1 MRVRPLMLLIAT
13 AAVVTVSVGACEA
26 RVYGAAPSQTL
37 RISHDAS
44 LQAMT
49 LPNWSLG
56 APSAALDRL
65 PSRIAQATSDA
76 ADDGA
81 TISIAV
87 LDRAS
92 NQLLS
97 NGNDQ
102 LIAIASVAKLFI
114 ADDVLSRGAPG
125 AEGTAGNRQLSS
137 TDRQALDIM
146 LRSSDDDAA
155 EAFWNERGGE
165 TIIAEVARRYGLTS
179 TAPPSDGR
187 WWNTTSSA
195 SDLVRY
201 YNMLLNG
208 SGGLSLERAEII
220 VDDLAESTATGVDGY
235 PQRFG
240 IPDGLYAE
248 PVAVK
253 QGWMCCIGSDW
264 MHLSTG
270 VIGHDRRYVMVVE
283 SLQPSDDTTARATIT
298 RAVKTM
304 FPAGRI

>member
-1 MRVRPLMLLIAT
+1 MRARPPMLLIAT
-13 AAVVTVSVGACEA
+13 VAVVTVSVGGCEA

-44 LQAMT
+44 LRAMM
-49 LPNWSLG
+49 LPDWSRG
-56 APSAALDRL
+56 APSAALDGL
-65 PSRIAQATSDA
+65 PSRIEQATSDA
-76 ADDGA
+76 AADSA

-92 NQLLS
+92 NRLLS
-97 NGNDQ
+97 NGKNQ

-114 ADDVLSRGAPG
+114 ADDVLSRGAPD
-125 AEGTAGNRQLSS
+125 TAGNHQLSS
-137 TDRQALDIM
+137 RDRQALDIM
-146 LRSSDDDAA
+146 LRSSDDAAA
-155 EAFWNERGGE
+155 ETFWNERGGE

-187 WWNTTSSA
+187 WWNTTSST

-208 SGGLSLERAEII
+208 SGGLSLEQAEII
-220 VDDLAESTATGVDGY
+220 VDDLAGSTATGVDGY

-253 QGWMCCIGSDW
+253 QGWMCCIGTDW

-270 VIGHDRRYVMVVE
+270 VIGHDRRYIMVVE